1 MNIYYIFILI
11 YHNLVEEQ
19 ALQNF
24 INSLPTEDRLPLEL
38 SKLYEQFGYQ
48 KYCMSKFEEYGF
60 YSDNRDFLST
70 DGIIAFNNSAGKL
83 MALKPD
89 ITLSIVKNART
100 LPHTNARYYYGENV
114 YRISEDTHDCKEIK
128 QCGIELLG
136 DIDSHATAEIV
147 LLALKSLEKIDSNF
161 TLIISHIAFVSSA
174 LEDAGI
180 IGEKRRMILSF
191 IKRKN
196 RHDLIRWCSENGV
209 DEQITNRLIKISSI
223 SGSLS
228 DVLPTLKELITGD
241 KTANAYNELLNLY
254 NALNELDIYKN
265 LRLDLSV
272 LNHLDYYNGILL
284 QGYVKNASAPVLSG
298 GRYDNLAKKIRGDGG
313 AFGFAVYLD
322 GLNLHYPNKG
332 EFDCDAVIIY
342 EQSDTNLLSTVNDM
356 CQKGKK
362 VRVEHKIP
370 EGIKAKKIFKYE
382 NGILTEVAE

>member
-1 MNIYYIFILI
+1 MGEHI
-11 YHNLVEEQ
+11 
-19 ALQNF
+19 LQNF
-24 INSLPTEDRLPLEL
+24 INSLPMEDRLPLEL

-100 LPHTNARYYYGENV
+100 LPFANARYYFNENV

-136 DIDSHATAEIV
+136 NVDSHATAEIV
-147 LLALKSLEKIDSNF
+147 LLALKSLSKIDSEFN
-161 TLIISHIAFVSSA
+161 LIISHIAFVSSA

-180 IGEKRRMILSF
+180 IGEKRRKILGF

-196 RHDLIRWCSENGV
+196 RHDLVRWCEENGV
-209 DEQITNRLIKISSI
+209 ERTITDRLIKISSI
-223 SGSLS
+223 SGNLS
-228 DVLPTLKELITGD
+228 KILPALKELVTGD
-241 KTANAYNELLNLY
+241 KTADAYNELLNLS
-254 NALNELDIYKN
+254 NTLCEMDLYKN
-265 LRLDLSV
+265 LKLDLSV

-284 QGYVKNASAPVLSG
+284 QGYVKNSPSPVLSG
-298 GRYDNLAKKIRGDGG
+298 GRYDSLAKKIRGDGG

-322 GLNLHYPNKG
+322 GLNLHYPTPK
-332 EFDCDAVIIY
+332 EFDCDSIVIY
-342 EQSDTNLLSTVNDM
+342 EQSDSNLLKIVNDM
-356 CQKGKK
+356 YENGQK
-362 VRVEHKIP
+362 VLVERKMP
-370 EGIKAKKIFKYE
+370 EGIKAKKIFKYT
-382 NGILTEVAE
+382 NGVLMEVAE

>member
-1 MNIYYIFILI
+1 M
-11 YHNLVEEQ
+11 
-19 ALQNF
+19 QNF

-100 LPHTNARYYYGENV
+100 LPHVKARYYYNENV
-114 YRISEDTHDCKEIK
+114 YRIAEDTHDCKEIK

-136 DIDSHATAEIV
+136 DVDSHATAEIV

-161 TLIISHIAFVSSA
+161 SLIISHIAFVSSA

-180 IGEKRRMILSF
+180 VGERRRKILGF

-196 RHDLIRWCSENGV
+196 RHDLVHWCNENGV
-209 DEQITNRLIKISSI
+209 DNAITNRLIKISSI
-223 SGSLS
+223 SGNLS
-228 DVLPTLKELITGD
+228 EVLPSLKELITGD
-241 KTANAYNELLNLY
+241 KTAAAYNELHNLY
-254 NALNELDIYKN
+254 DALCGLDLFKN

-284 QGYVKNASAPVLSG
+284 QGYVKNSPAPVLSG
-298 GRYDNLAKKIRGDGG
+298 GRYDSLAKKIRGDGG
-313 AFGFAVYLD
+313 AFGFALYLD
-322 GLNLHYPNKG
+322 GLNLYYPNKSD
-332 EFDCDAVIIY
+332 FDCDVVIIY
-342 EQSDTNLLSTVNDM
+342 EQSDAGLLKIADKLSAE
-356 CQKGKK
+356 GKK
-362 VRVEHKIP
+362 VRIEYEIP
-370 EGIKAKKIFKYE
+370 ENIKAKQVLKYSD
-382 NGILTEVAE
+382 GSLTEVAK

>member
-1 MNIYYIFILI
+1 M
-11 YHNLVEEQ
+11 
-19 ALQNF
+19 QNF

-100 LPHTNARYYYGENV
+100 IPFANARYYYNENV

-136 DIDSHATAEIV
+136 NVDSHATAEIV
-147 LLALKSLEKIDSNF
+147 LLALKSLEKIDADFS
-161 TLIISHIAFVSSA
+161 LIISHIAFVSSA

-180 IGEKRRMILSF
+180 FGENRRKILGF

-196 RHDLIRWCSENGV
+196 RHDLLSWCEENGV
-209 DEQITNRLIKISSI
+209 KADIIERLIKIASI
-223 SGSLS
+223 SGKLG
-228 DVLPTLKELITGD
+228 DVSPSLKELVTGN
-241 KTANAYNELLNLY
+241 KTAAAYDELLNLY
-254 NALNELDIYKN
+254 NALSEMDLYDK
-265 LRLDLSV
+265 LKLDLSV

-284 QGYVKNASAPVLSG
+284 QGYVKNSPSPVLSG
-298 GRYDNLAKKIRGDGG
+298 GRYDSLAKKIRGDGG

-322 GLNLHYPNKG
+322 GLNLYYPNNK
-332 EFDCDAVIIY
+332 EFDCDTLIIY
-342 EQSDTNLLSTVNDM
+342 EQSDSKLLSIVNELH
-356 CQKGKK
+356 QKGET
-362 VRVEHKIP
+362 VRVEHKKP
-370 EGIKAKKIFKYE
+370 ECIKAKKVFEYK
-382 NGILTEVAE
+382 NGNLAEVAE

>member
-1 MNIYYIFILI
+1 MGERI
-11 YHNLVEEQ
+11 
-19 ALQNF
+19 LQNF

-100 LPHTNARYYYGENV
+100 LPSANARYYFNENV

-136 DIDSHATAEIV
+136 DVDSHATAEIV
-147 LLALKSLEKIDSNF
+147 LLALKSLSKIDLEFN
-161 TLIISHIAFVSSA
+161 LIISHIAFVSSA

-180 IGEKRRMILSF
+180 FGENRRKILGF

-196 RHDLIRWCSENGV
+196 RHDLLRFCEEKEIDKS
-209 DEQITNRLIKISSI
+209 ISNRLIKISSI
-223 SGSLS
+223 SGSLNE
-228 DVLPTLKELITGD
+228 VLPCLKELITDD
-241 KTANAYNELLNLY
+241 KTANAYDELLNLS
-254 NALNELDIYKN
+254 NALCEMDLYKN
-265 LRLDLSV
+265 LKLDLSV

-284 QGYVKNASAPVLSG
+284 QGYVKNSPSPVLSG
-298 GRYDNLAKKIRGDGG
+298 GRYDSLAKKIRGDGG

-322 GLNLHYPNKG
+322 GLNLHYPTPK
-332 EFDCDAVIIY
+332 EFDCDAVIVY
-342 EQSDTNLLSTVNDM
+342 EQSDSNLLKLVNEM
-356 CQKGKK
+356 YQKGQK
-362 VRVEHKIP
+362 VLVERKLP
-370 EGIKAKKIFKYE
+370 EGINPKKIFEYK
-382 NGILTEVAE
+382 NGNLTEVAK

>member
-1 MNIYYIFILI
+1 M
-11 YHNLVEEQ
+11 
-19 ALQNF
+19 QNF

-100 LPHTNARYYYGENV
+100 LPHVKARYYYNENV

-136 DIDSHATAEIV
+136 GVDAQATAEIV

-161 TLIISHIAFVSSA
+161 TLIISHIAFVSA
-174 LEDAGI
+174 TLEDAEI
-180 IGEKRRMILSF
+180 FGEKRRKILSF

-196 RHDLIRWCSENGV
+196 RHDLVRFCEEEGIDKETT
-209 DEQITNRLIKISSI
+209 DRLIKISSV
-223 SGSLS
+223 SGSLGE
-228 DVLPTLKELITGD
+228 VLPSLKELVTGK
-241 KTANAYNELLNLY
+241 KTSAAFDELSCLCD
-254 NALNELDIYKN
+254 ALSEMELYKN

-284 QGYVKNASAPVLSG
+284 QGYVKNSPSPVLSG
-298 GRYDNLAKKIRGDGG
+298 GRYDSLAKKIRGDGG
-313 AFGFAVYLD
+313 AFGFALYLD
-322 GLNLHYPNKG
+322 GLNLYYSNRS
-332 EFDCDAVIIY
+332 EFDCDIVIIY
-342 EQSDTNLLSTVNDM
+342 EESDAKLLNTVSKLISEG
-356 CQKGKK
+356 QK
-362 VRVEHKIP
+362 VRIEREMP
-370 EGIKAKKIFKYE
+370 DGIKAKKVLNYS
-382 NGILTEVAE
+382 NGNLTEVAK

>member
-1 MNIYYIFILI
+1 M
-11 YHNLVEEQ
+11 EEL

-24 INSLPTEDRLPLEL
+24 INSLPAEDRLPLEL

-100 LPHTNARYYYGENV
+100 LPRTNARYYFNENV

-136 DIDSHATAEIV
+136 DIDSYATAEII
-147 LLALKSLEKIDSNF
+147 LLALKSLKKIDSNF
-161 TLIISHIAFVSSA
+161 NLIISHIAFVSSA

-180 IGEKRRMILSF
+180 FGEKRRKILSF

-196 RHDLIRWCSENGV
+196 RHDLVRWCEENGV
-209 DEQITNRLIKISSI
+209 AKEITDRLIKISSI
-223 SGSLS
+223 SGSFS
-228 DVLPTLKELITGD
+228 EVLPCLKALVTNH
-241 KTANAYNELLNLY
+241 KTAAAYDELL
-254 NALNELDIYKN
+254 ALCNTLCGTHLFNSLK
-265 LRLDLSV
+265 LDLSV
-272 LNHLDYYNGILL
+272 LNHLDYYNGILI
-284 QGYVKNASAPVLSG
+284 QGYVKNSPAPVLSG
-298 GRYDNLAKKIRGDGG
+298 GRYDSLAKKIRGDGG

-322 GLNLHYPNKG
+322 GLNLYYPAPKD
-332 EFDCDAVIIY
+332 FDCDAIIIY
-342 EQSDTNLLSTVNDM
+342 DLINSCKLLF
-356 CQKGKK
+356 
-362 VRVEHKIP
+362 EH
-370 EGIKAKKIFKYE
+370 
-382 NGILTEVAE
+382 V

>member
-1 MNIYYIFILI
+1 M
-11 YHNLVEEQ
+11 
-19 ALQNF
+19 QNF
-24 INSLPTEDRLPLEL
+24 INSLPTEDRLPLKL

-100 LPHTNARYYYGENV
+100 LPHTNARYYFNENV
-114 YRISEDTHDCKEIK
+114 YRISEETHDCKEIK

-147 LLALKSLEKIDSNF
+147 LLALKSLEKIDLDFS
-161 TLIISHIAFVSSA
+161 LIISHIAFVSSA

-180 IGEKRRMILSF
+180 FGENRRKILSF

-196 RHDLIRWCSENGV
+196 RHDLVRWCEENSV
-209 DEQITNRLIKISSI
+209 PQSIVERLIKISSI
-223 SGSLS
+223 SGNLS
-228 DVLPTLKELITGD
+228 EVLPILKELVTGE
-241 KTANAYNELLNLY
+241 KSAAAYDELHSLSVSLGGL
-254 NALNELDIYKN
+254 ALFNK

-284 QGYVKNASAPVLSG
+284 QGYVKNSPAPVLSG
-298 GRYDNLAKKIRGDGG
+298 GRYDSLAKKIRGDGG
-313 AFGFAVYLD
+313 AFGFALYLD
-322 GLNLHYPNKG
+322 GLNLYYPNKG
-332 EFDCDAVIIY
+332 DFDCDAVILY
-342 EQSDTNLLSTVNDM
+342 EQSDANLLNIVNDM
-356 CQKGKK
+356 CQKGSK
-362 VRVEHKIP
+362 VRVERKMP
-370 EGIKAKKIFKYE
+370 EGIKAKKIFEYK
-382 NGILTEVAE
+382 NGNLAEVTK

>member
-1 MNIYYIFILI
+1 MGERI
-11 YHNLVEEQ
+11 
-19 ALQNF
+19 LQNF

-100 LPHTNARYYYGENV
+100 LPFANARYYFNENV

-136 DIDSHATAEIV
+136 NVDSHATAEIV
-147 LLALKSLEKIDSNF
+147 LLALKSLGKIDKEFN
-161 TLIISHIAFVSSA
+161 LIISHIAFVSSA

-180 IGEKRRMILSF
+180 IGEKRRKILGF

-196 RHDLIRWCSENGV
+196 RHDLVRWCEENGV
-209 DEQITNRLIKISSI
+209 ESKITDRLIKISSI
-223 SGSLS
+223 SGNLNEVLPSLS
-228 DVLPTLKELITGD
+228 ELVTGD
-241 KTANAYNELLNLY
+241 KTADAYNELLNLS
-254 NALNELDIYKN
+254 NALCEMDLYKN
-265 LRLDLSV
+265 LKLDLSV

-284 QGYVKNASAPVLSG
+284 QGYVKNSPSPVLSG
-298 GRYDNLAKKIRGDGG
+298 GRYDSLAKKIRGDGG

-322 GLNLHYPNKG
+322 GLNLHYPTPKD
-332 EFDCDAVIIY
+332 FDCDTIIIY
-342 EQSDTNLLSTVNDM
+342 EQTNSNLLKLVNDM
-356 CQKGKK
+356 CEKGKK
-362 VRVEHKIP
+362 VLVEKKMP
-370 EGIKAKKIFKYE
+370 EGIKAKNIFEYK
-382 NGILTEVAE
+382 NGNLTEVAK

>member
-1 MNIYYIFILI
+1 M
-11 YHNLVEEQ
+11 
-19 ALQNF
+19 QNF

-38 SKLYEQFGYQ
+38 SRLYEQFGYQ

-100 LPHTNARYYYGENV
+100 LPHTNARYYFNENV

-136 DIDSHATAEIV
+136 DVDSHATAEIV
-147 LLALKSLEKIDSNF
+147 LLALKSLKKIDLDF

-180 IGEKRRMILSF
+180 FGEKRRKILSF

-196 RHDLIRWCSENGV
+196 RHDLIRWCEENGV
-209 DEQITNRLIKISSI
+209 DSEITERLIKISSI

-228 DVLPTLKELITGD
+228 EVLPGLKELVTND
-241 KTANAYNELLNLY
+241 KTAVAYDELSNLCK
-254 NALNELDIYKN
+254 ALCDMDLYKN

-272 LNHLDYYNGILL
+272 LNHLDYYNGILI
-284 QGYVKNASAPVLSG
+284 QGYVKNSPAPVLSG
-298 GRYDNLAKKIRGDGG
+298 GRYDSLAKKIRGDGG

-322 GLNLHYPNKG
+322 GLNLHYPTPKD
-332 EFDCDAVIIY
+332 FDCDAIIIY
-342 EQSDTNLLSTVNDM
+342 EQSDAKLLTAVNDM
-356 CQKGKK
+356 FQKGMT
-362 VRVEHKIP
+362 VRVERKMP
-370 EGIKAKKIFKYE
+370 EGIKAKKIFEYK
-382 NGILTEVAE
+382 NGNLTEVAE

>member
-1 MNIYYIFILI
+1 M
-11 YHNLVEEQ
+11 
-19 ALQNF
+19 QNF

-100 LPHTNARYYYGENV
+100 LPFANARYYYNENV

-136 DIDSHATAEIV
+136 NVDSHATAEIV
-147 LLALKSLEKIDSNF
+147 LLALKSLDKIDSNF
-161 TLIISHIAFVSSA
+161 SLIISHIAFVSSA

-180 IGEKRRMILSF
+180 IGERRRKILGF

-196 RHDLIRWCSENGV
+196 RHDLVRFCDENKV
-209 DEQITNRLIKISSI
+209 DKAITERLIKISSI
-223 SGSLS
+223 SGNLNE
-228 DVLPTLKELITGD
+228 VLPTLKELVTSD
-241 KTANAYNELLNLY
+241 KTAAAYDELS
-254 NALNELDIYKN
+254 ALCDALCQMDLYKN
-265 LRLDLSV
+265 LKFDLSV

-284 QGYVKNASAPVLSG
+284 QGYVKNSPSPVLSG
-298 GRYDNLAKKIRGDGG
+298 GRYDSLAKKIRGDGG

-322 GLNLHYPNKG
+322 GLNLHYPNKSK
-332 EFDCDAVIIY
+332 FDCDAIIIY
-342 EQSDTNLLSTVNDM
+342 DQSDAKLLTAVNDM
-356 CQKGKK
+356 CKSGQK
-362 VRVEHKIP
+362 VRVERKMP
-370 EGIKAKKIFKYE
+370 DGVKAKKVFKYE
-382 NGILTEVAE
+382 NGNLTEVAE

>member
-1 MNIYYIFILI
+1 M
-11 YHNLVEEQ
+11 
-19 ALQNF
+19 QNF

-100 LPHTNARYYYGENV
+100 LPFANARYYYNENV

-136 DIDSHATAEIV
+136 DVDSHATAEIV
-147 LLALKSLEKIDSNF
+147 LLALESLEKIDSDF
-161 TLIISHIAFVSSA
+161 SLIISHIAFVSSA

-180 IGEKRRMILSF
+180 IGEKRRKILGF

-196 RHDLIRWCSENGV
+196 RHDLVRFCEENGV
-209 DEQITNRLIKISSI
+209 DAKITDRLIKISSI
-223 SGSLS
+223 SGNLNE
-228 DVLPTLKELITGD
+228 VLPLLKELVTDD
-241 KTANAYNELLNLY
+241 KTSAAYNELKGLCDTLCEINLY
-254 NALNELDIYKN
+254 KSLK
-265 LRLDLSV
+265 LDLSV

-284 QGYVKNASAPVLSG
+284 QGYVKNSPAPVLSG
-298 GRYDNLAKKIRGDGG
+298 GRYDSLAKKIRGDGG

-322 GLNLHYPNKG
+322 GLTLHYPTPRD
-332 EFDCDAVIIY
+332 FDCDTFIIY
-342 EQSDTNLLSTVNDM
+342 EQSDAKLLTAVNNM
-356 CQKGKK
+356 CQNGQK
-362 VRVEHKIP
+362 VRVERKMP
-370 EGIKAKKIFKYE
+370 EGIKAKRVFEYK
-382 NGILTEVAE
+382 NGNLTEVTE

>member
-1 MNIYYIFILI
+1 M
-11 YHNLVEEQ
+11 
-19 ALQNF
+19 QNF

-38 SKLYEQFGYQ
+38 SNLYEQFGYQ

-100 LPHTNARYYYGENV
+100 LPFANARYYFNENV
-114 YRISEDTHDCKEIK
+114 YRISEETHDCKEIK

-136 DIDSHATAEIV
+136 DVDSHATAEIV
-147 LLALKSLEKIDSNF
+147 LLALKSLEKIDADFS
-161 TLIISHIAFVSSA
+161 LIISHIAFVSSV

-180 IGEKRRMILSF
+180 FGENRRKILSF

-196 RHDLIRWCSENGV
+196 RHDLIRFCEENSISQSII
-209 DEQITNRLIKISSI
+209 DRLIKISSI

-228 DVLPTLKELITGD
+228 EVLPSLKELVTD
-241 KTANAYNELLNLY
+241 EKTSAAYDELY
-254 NALNELDIYKN
+254 NLCTSLGELDLFNN

-284 QGYVKNASAPVLSG
+284 QGYVKNSPSPVLSG
-298 GRYDNLAKKIRGDGG
+298 GRYDSLAKKIRGDGG
-313 AFGFAVYLD
+313 AFGFALYLD
-322 GLNLHYPNKG
+322 GLNLYYPNKG
-332 EFDCDAVIIY
+332 EFDCDAIIIY
-342 EQSDTNLLSTVNDM
+342 EQSDAKLLNIVNDM
-356 CQKGKK
+356 SRNGQK
-362 VRVEHKIP
+362 VRVERKIP
-370 EGIKAKKIFKYE
+370 EGVKAKNIFEYK
-382 NGILTEVAE
+382 NGNLMEVAKWLP

>member
-1 MNIYYIFILI
+1 M
-11 YHNLVEEQ
+11 
-19 ALQNF
+19 QNF
-24 INSLPTEDRLPLEL
+24 ITSLPTEDRLPLEL

-70 DGIIAFNNSAGKL
+70 DGIIAFNNSAGRL

-100 LPHTNARYYYGENV
+100 LPYANARYYFNENV

-136 DIDSHATAEIV
+136 NIDSHATAEIV
-147 LLALKSLEKIDSNF
+147 LLALKSLQKIDPEFN
-161 TLIISHIAFVSSA
+161 LIISHIAFVSSA

-180 IGEKRRMILSF
+180 IGEKRRKILGF

-196 RHDLIRWCSENGV
+196 RHDLVRWCEENGL
-209 DEQITNRLIKISSI
+209 DKTITERLIKISSI
-223 SGSLS
+223 SGNLKE
-228 DVLPTLKELITGD
+228 VLPHLKELVTGE
-241 KTANAYNELLNLY
+241 KTAAAYDELYALY
-254 NALNELDIYKN
+254 NALCQMDLYKN

-284 QGYVKNASAPVLSG
+284 QGYVKNSPAPVLSG
-298 GRYDNLAKKIRGDGG
+298 GRYDSLAKKIRGDGG

-322 GLNLHYPNKG
+322 GLNLHYHTCK
-332 EFDCDAVIIY
+332 EFDCDAIIIY
-342 EQSDTNLLSTVNDM
+342 EQSDAKLLAIINDM
-356 CQKGKK
+356 CEKGQK
-362 VRVEHKIP
+362 VRVERKIP
-370 EGIKAKKIFKYE
+370 EGIRAKKVYE
-382 NGILTEVAE
+382 YKNGILTEVAK

>member
-1 MNIYYIFILI
+1 M
-11 YHNLVEEQ
+11 
-19 ALQNF
+19 QNF

-100 LPHTNARYYYGENV
+100 LPHANARYYFNENV
-114 YRISEDTHDCKEIK
+114 YRIFENTHDCREIK

-136 DIDSHATAEIV
+136 DVDSHATAEIV
-147 LLALKSLEKIDSNF
+147 LLALKSLEKIDPDF

-180 IGEKRRMILSF
+180 IGEPRRKVLSF
-191 IKRKN
+191 LKRKN
-196 RHDLIRWCSENGV
+196 RHDLVRWCEENSV
-209 DEQITNRLIKISSI
+209 NPEIIERLIKISSI
-223 SGSLS
+223 SGSLG
-228 DVLPTLKELITGD
+228 DVLPLLKELVTGE
-241 KTANAYNELLNLY
+241 KTAAAYDELLNLF
-254 NALNELDIYKN
+254 NALNQMDLYNK

-284 QGYVKNASAPVLSG
+284 QGYVKNSPSPVLSG
-298 GRYDNLAKKIRGDGG
+298 GRYDSLAKKIRGDGG
-313 AFGFAVYLD
+313 AFGFAVYLN
-322 GLNLHYPNKG
+322 GLNLHYPNNKNY
-332 EFDCDAVIIY
+332 DCDLVIIY
-342 EQSDTNLLSTVNDM
+342 EQSDANLLAAVNDM
-356 CQKGKK
+356 SKNGKT
-362 VRVEHKIP
+362 VRVERKMP
-370 EGIKAKKIFKYE
+370 ESIKAKQVFEYK
-382 NGILTEVAE
+382 NGILSEVAK

>member
-1 MNIYYIFILI
+1 M
-11 YHNLVEEQ
+11 
-19 ALQNF
+19 QNF
-24 INSLPTEDRLPLEL
+24 ITSLPTEDRLPLEL

-70 DGIIAFNNSAGKL
+70 DGIIAFNNSAGRL

-100 LPHTNARYYYGENV
+100 LPYANARYYFNENV

-136 DIDSHATAEIV
+136 NIDSHATAEIV
-147 LLALKSLEKIDSNF
+147 LLALKSLQKIDPEFN
-161 TLIISHIAFVSSA
+161 LIISHIAFVSSA

-180 IGEKRRMILSF
+180 IGEKRRKILGF

-196 RHDLIRWCSENGV
+196 RHDLVRWCEENGL
-209 DEQITNRLIKISSI
+209 DKTITERLIKISSI
-223 SGSLS
+223 SGNLKE
-228 DVLPTLKELITGD
+228 VLPHLKELVTGE
-241 KTANAYNELLNLY
+241 KTAAAYDELSNLCD
-254 NALNELDIYKN
+254 ALCQMDLYKN

-284 QGYVKNASAPVLSG
+284 QGYVKNSPAPVLSG
-298 GRYDNLAKKIRGDGG
+298 GRYDSLAKKIRGDGG

-322 GLNLHYPNKG
+322 GLNLHYPTCK
-332 EFDCDAVIIY
+332 EFDCDAIIIY
-342 EQSDTNLLSTVNDM
+342 EQSDAKLLAVISDM
-356 CQKGKK
+356 CEKGQK
-362 VRVEHKIP
+362 VRVERKIP
-370 EGIKAKKIFKYE
+370 EGIRAKKVYE
-382 NGILTEVAE
+382 YKNGILTEVAK

>member
-1 MNIYYIFILI
+1 M
-11 YHNLVEEQ
+11 
-19 ALQNF
+19 QNF

-100 LPHTNARYYYGENV
+100 IPFANARYYFNENV
-114 YRISEDTHDCKEIK
+114 YRISENTHDCKEIK

-136 DIDSHATAEIV
+136 DVDSHATAEIV
-147 LLALKSLEKIDSNF
+147 LLALKSLEKIDSDF

-174 LEDAGI
+174 LKDAGI
-180 IGEKRRMILSF
+180 FGENRRKILGF

-196 RHDLIRWCSENGV
+196 RHDLLNWCEENGV
-209 DEQITNRLIKISSI
+209 SSEIIERLIKISSI
-223 SGSLS
+223 SGTLGE
-228 DVLPTLKELITGD
+228 VLPLLKELVTGEA
-241 KTANAYNELLNLY
+241 TAAAYEELFNLY
-254 NALNELDIYKN
+254 NTLNKMDLYSK
-265 LRLDLSV
+265 LKLDLSV

-284 QGYVKNASAPVLSG
+284 QGYVKNSPSPVLSG
-298 GRYDNLAKKIRGDGG
+298 GRYDSLAKKIRGDGG

-322 GLNLHYPNKG
+322 GLNLHYPNNK
-332 EFDCDAVIIY
+332 EFDCDALIIY
-342 EQSDTNLLSTVNDM
+342 EQSNSTLLEIVNDL
-356 CQKGKK
+356 CQRGET
-362 VRVEHKIP
+362 VRVEHQKP
-370 EGIKAKKIFKYE
+370 DCIKAKRIFEYK
-382 NGILTEVAE
+382 NGNLTEVAE

>member
-1 MNIYYIFILI
+1 M
-11 YHNLVEEQ
+11 
-19 ALQNF
+19 QNF

-100 LPHTNARYYYGENV
+100 LPFGNARYYYNENV
-114 YRISEDTHDCKEIK
+114 YRISEDSHDCKEIK

-136 DIDSHATAEIV
+136 DVDTHATAEII
-147 LLALKSLEKIDSNF
+147 LLGLKSLDKIDADFS
-161 TLIISHIAFVSSA
+161 LIISHIAFVSSA

-180 IGEKRRMILSF
+180 MGARRRKILGF
-191 IKRKN
+191 LKRKN
-196 RHDLIRWCSENGV
+196 RHDLIRWCDENGV
-209 DEQITNRLIKISSI
+209 EESIVDRLIKISSI
-223 SGSLS
+223 SGNL
-228 DVLPTLKELITGD
+228 DTVLPLLKELVTDD
-241 KTANAYNELLNLY
+241 KTAAAYDELENVCNSLKD
-254 NALNELDIYKN
+254 LDLFSK

-284 QGYVKNASAPVLSG
+284 QGYVKNSPSPVLSG
-298 GRYDNLAKKIRGDGG
+298 GRYDSLAKKIRGDGG

-322 GLNLHYPNKG
+322 GLNLHYPTPK
-332 EFDCDAVIIY
+332 EFDCDSIVIY
-342 EQSDTNLLSTVNDM
+342 EQSDSNLLKIVNDM
-356 CQKGKK
+356 YKNGEK
-362 VRVEHKIP
+362 VLVERKMP
-370 EGIKAKKIFKYE
+370 EGIKAKKIFKYT
-382 NGILTEVAE
+382 NGVLMEVAE